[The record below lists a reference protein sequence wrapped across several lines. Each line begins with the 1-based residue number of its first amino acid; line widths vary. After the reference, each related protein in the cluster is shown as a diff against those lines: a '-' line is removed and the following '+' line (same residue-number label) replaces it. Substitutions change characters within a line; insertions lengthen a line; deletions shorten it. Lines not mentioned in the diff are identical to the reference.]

1 MSGDLSIGELS
12 RQAGVKVTTIRFYEG
27 AGLMPKPPRSEG
39 DRRLY
44 DAGHVRRLSFIRHA
58 RELGFEMDDV
68 RALLE
73 LSDRPEG
80 SCEPVDEI
88 TGRHLAAVDAKI
100 AKLTALKGEL
110 TRMLDCCGHGAVA
123 ECRVIEA
130 LADHGRCETE
140 H

>member
-1 MSGDLSIGELS
+1 MRGDLSIGELS

-44 DAGHVRRLSFIRHA
+44 EPAHVRWLSFIRHA
-58 RELGFEMDDV
+58 RELGFEMEDV

-73 LSDRPEG
+73 LSDRPDG
-80 SCEPVDEI
+80 DCGPADEI
-88 TGRHLAAVDAKI
+88 AGRHLAAVEEKI

-110 TRMLDCCGHGAVA
+110 ERMIATCSHGAVA

-130 LADHGRCETE
+130 LADHRLCGGD